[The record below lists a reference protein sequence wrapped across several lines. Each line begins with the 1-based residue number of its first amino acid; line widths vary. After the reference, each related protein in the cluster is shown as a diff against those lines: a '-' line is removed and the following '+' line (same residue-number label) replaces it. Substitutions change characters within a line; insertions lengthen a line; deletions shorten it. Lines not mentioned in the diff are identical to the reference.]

1 MPVERTGAA
10 LGFSRKADV
19 AAMQQQALRDSR
31 PLGFRH
37 ELLQVLF
44 DLVWIVGSG
53 QAESLCHALHVGIDD
68 DTGLAEGIPEND
80 IRGLSADAG
89 QGDQRIHR
97 VRDLFA
103 EALGH
108 GFAAGDEMLRF
119 VLKEAGGT
127 NKLFEFGE
135 IGRSQLRRLPI
146 PPKERRRDLVDSLVG
161 TLGGEDRGHKQL
173 PRGTMVEFHLR
184 AWHRALERLRNLS
197 ETLPTI

>member
-1 MPVERTGAA
+1 
-10 LGFSRKADV
+10 
-19 AAMQQQALRDSR
+19 MQQQALRDSR

-44 DLVWIVGSG
+44 DQVWIVGSG
-53 QAESLCHALHVGIDD
+53 QAESLRHALHVGIDD

-89 QGDQRIHR
+89 QGDQLIHR

-127 NKLFEFGE
+127 NELFEFWE

-146 PPKERRRDLVDSLVG
+146 PPKE
-161 TLGGEDRGHKQL
+161 
-173 PRGTMVEFHLR
+173 
-184 AWHRALERLRNLS
+184 
-197 ETLPTI
+197 